1 MVSKGG
7 IMETNAPATADLVRS
22 IGAPIFQSRGW
33 LKFLGVLMILY
44 GVITAL
50 TIIGI
55 LFAWLPIWQGVLLFQ
70 AGSLAE
76 QSSLSGDA
84 AHLTASLGKLK
95 VYFMI
100 MGIMTL
106 IGIGMMILFL
116 SFGGLM
122 LLGGLMDQF

>member
-1 MVSKGG
+1 
-7 IMETNAPATADLVRS
+7 METNAPATADLVRS

-33 LKFLGVLMILY
+33 LKFLGVLMIIY
-44 GVITAL
+44 GVFLVL
-50 TIIGI
+50 TIVGI

-84 AHLTASLGKLK
+84 AQLTASLGKLK

-116 SFGGLM
+116 SLGLM
-122 LLGGLMDQF
+122 GMLAGLAQNL

>member
-1 MVSKGG
+1 
-7 IMETNAPATADLVRS
+7 MESNTPTNADLVRS
-22 IGAPIFQSRGW
+22 IGAPIFEGRGW

-44 GVITAL
+44 GVLAAL
-50 TIIGI
+50 TIVGI

-100 MGIMTL
+100 MGIL
-106 IGIGMMILFL
+106 ALLGIAVTILFMSL
-116 SFGGLM
+116 GLM
-122 LLGGLMDQF
+122 GMLAGLAQNL